1 MKNQTKLYFLFC
13 FTFLISSCQ
22 QENIDDSLETKE
34 HIAKENREFYK
45 PMFPE
50 SSKVITKKFFGSQVD
65 FEYVDGN
72 YILGDMVLSED
83 QIAKSNTSAK
93 GTILNNVAKRW
104 PKSGGIYLVTYSI
117 DGNLPNKQRI
127 TNAIAHWEANTK
139 IRFVNRIYNPYEP
152 NYIYF
157 TNNGGCFS
165 KIGKVGGQQ
174 IISLG
179 NNCSTG
185 NTIHEIGHAIG
196 MFHEQSHPQRNRFV
210 KINWNNI
217 VEGKGGNFIK
227 QSYPNVKTTRFNF
240 NSVMMYG
247 SYYFSKN
254 NLPTIVKKDGS
265 TFSVQRNG
273 LSNRDIKVVN
283 KIYD

>member
-1 MKNQTKLYFLFC
+1 MKNKKSLYILLCFLFL
-13 FTFLISSCQ
+13 LISCQ
-22 QENIDDSLETKE
+22 KENFEDSVDDSIITSEAMLEV
-34 HIAKENREFYK
+34 YK
-45 PMFPE
+45 PI
-50 SSKVITKKFFGSQVD
+50 SKETSEIVTKSFFGSSMD
-65 FEYVDGN
+65 FEFVDGN
-72 YILGDMVLSED
+72 YILGDMILSED
-83 QIAKSNTSAK
+83 QITKSNSIEK

-117 DGNLPNKQRI
+117 DGNLPNKQRV

-157 TNNGGCFS
+157 TNNGGCSS

-179 NNCSTG
+179 NGCSTG
-185 NTIHEIGHAIG
+185 NTIHEIGHAVG
-196 MFHEQSHPQRNRFV
+196 MFHEQSHPQRWRYVDIKWENIEDGKEGNFV
-210 KINWNNI
+210 KR
-217 VEGKGGNFIK
+217 
-227 QSYPNVKTTRFNF
+227 SYPDVKTTRFNF

-247 SYYFSKN
+247 SYFFSKN
-254 NLPTIVKKDGS
+254 GLPTILKEDGS

-273 LSNRDIKVVN
+273 LSNRDKKVIN
-283 KIYD
+283 KIYE